1 MFMLPSLP
9 SPRADTHEL
18 ADFAELLAIDKGAT
32 SAREIV
38 GYLNQLD
45 DNQDN
50 VGCEDNE
57 AETIDSMDEVMGE
70 LDRRIKACG
79 TGSPFALDLAGSV
92 LRHDASLQDGR
103 ALIYRYLLL
112 ATRLNMTESK
122 KHAGIDGTGLFE
134 ELSAEVIRNYLG
146 ERARTLVFGTAVR
159 GGFSARV
166 SDLCR
171 QLCEGGDFQN
181 PDTASV
187 DENDGGLDTV
197 SWIPF
202 SDHSR
207 GQLIV
212 FGQCK
217 TGTHWQEHTGR
228 LRPSDFT
235 KLWMS
240 DPPFIDPLRAFFI
253 AESADQGHWRK
264 YITYAG
270 LLFDRCRLV
279 DFCATVPENLMDR
292 IRTWTDAAYATV
304 NLSDSSRRKPKK
316 VIGRKRPR

>member
-1 MFMLPSLP
+1 MM
-9 SPRADTHEL
+9 
-18 ADFAELLAIDKGAT
+18 
-32 SAREIV
+32 
-38 GYLNQLD
+38 
-45 DNQDN
+45 
-50 VGCEDNE
+50 
-57 AETIDSMDEVMGE
+57 
-70 LDRRIKACG
+70 
-79 TGSPFALDLAGSV
+79 DLAGSV
-92 LRHDASLQDGR
+92 LRHDPALQDGH
-103 ALIYRYLLL
+103 AIIYRYLLL
-112 ATRLNMTESK
+112 ATRLNMTASK
-122 KHAGIDGTGLFE
+122 VHAGLDGTALFE

-146 ERARTLVFGTAVR
+146 GRARSLVFGTAVR
-159 GGFSARV
+159 GGFPERV
-166 SDLCR
+166 ADLCR

-202 SDHSR
+202 SDGGR
-207 GQLIV
+207 GQLVV

-240 DPPFIDPLRAFFI
+240 DPPLIDPIRAFFI

-264 YITYAG
+264 YVTYAG

-279 DFCATVPENLMDR
+279 DYCGAISADLLKK
-292 IRTWTDAAYATV
+292 IQTWTNAAFASV
-304 NLSDSSRRKPKK
+304 NISESSRKKTKKESSKAVRKNKSP
-316 VIGRKRPR
+316 

>member
-1 MFMLPSLP
+1 
-9 SPRADTHEL
+9 L
-18 ADFAELLAIDKGAT
+18 ADFAELLAMDKRST

-50 VGCEDNE
+50 IGCEDNE
-57 AETIDSMDEVMGE
+57 AETIDGMDEVMGE

-79 TGSPFALDLAGSV
+79 AGSPFTMDLAGSV
-92 LRHDASLQDGR
+92 LRHDDALQDGR
-103 ALIYRYLLL
+103 AIIYRYLLL
-112 ATRLNMTESK
+112 ATRLNMTASK
-122 KHAGIDGTGLFE
+122 VHAGLDGTALFE

-146 ERARTLVFGTAVR
+146 GRARSLVFGTAVR
-159 GGFSARV
+159 GGFPERV
-166 SDLCR
+166 ADLCR

-202 SDHSR
+202 SDGGR
-207 GQLIV
+207 GQLVV

-240 DPPFIDPLRAFFI
+240 DPPLIDPIRAFFI

-264 YITYAG
+264 YVTYAG

-279 DFCATVPENLMDR
+279 DYCGAISTDLLKK
-292 IRTWTDAAYATV
+292 IQTWTDAAFASV
-304 NLSDSSRRKPKK
+304 NISESSRKKTKKESRKA
-316 VIGRKRPR
+316 VRKNKPG